1 MRPATN
7 AFDPLEGMRQT
18 MEANLRRRADRAG
31 HDMATGASGN
41 RFMRYQTRYR
51 KGC

>member
-18 MEANLRRRADRAG
+18 MEANLRRRAGRAG
-31 HDMATGASGN
+31 HDMATGVPGTLYAVSN
-41 RFMRYQTRYR
+41 AVQ